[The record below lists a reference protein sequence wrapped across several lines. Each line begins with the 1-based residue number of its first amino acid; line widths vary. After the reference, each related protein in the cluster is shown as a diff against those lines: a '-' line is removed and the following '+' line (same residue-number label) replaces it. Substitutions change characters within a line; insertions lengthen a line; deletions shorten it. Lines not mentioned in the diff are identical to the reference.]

1 METRNLLR
9 NKEKYMNAKM
19 EEMFKDFDFNEKPE
33 ELVRSVGGLELP
45 EDYLEFMSEHNGG
58 EGPLGEN
65 NYGRLYMMEELE
77 EINEMYDVQ
86 KSWPGYVVIGGID
99 DTFWAYNP
107 AEKTYCQID
116 SINIAEDTYY
126 TVSGS
131 LEEFLEKMDEEL
143 A

>member
-1 METRNLLR
+1 
-9 NKEKYMNAKM
+9 MNAKM

-65 NYGRLYMMEELE
+65 NYGRFYMMEELE

-86 KSWPGYVVIGGID
+86 TSWPGYVVIGGID

-107 AEKTYCQID
+107 TEKIYCQID
-116 SINIAEDTYY
+116 STNIAEDTYY